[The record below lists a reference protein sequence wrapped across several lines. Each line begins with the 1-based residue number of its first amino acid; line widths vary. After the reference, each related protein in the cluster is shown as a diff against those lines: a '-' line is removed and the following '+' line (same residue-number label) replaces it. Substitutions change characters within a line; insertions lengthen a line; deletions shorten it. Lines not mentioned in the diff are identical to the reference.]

1 MGNRC
6 NCFAVDEDDRRKE
19 SLQIVDEKYENG
31 DTYRGKKKAGK
42 RHGFGKYEYKD
53 GSKYEGEYA
62 NDLPN
67 GVGCFY
73 YSNGGYY
80 NGQW

>member
-6 NCFAVDEDDRRKE
+6 NCFAVEEDDLRKE
-19 SLQIVDEKYENG
+19 SCQYVEEKYDNG
-31 DTYRGKKKAGK
+31 DVYRGKKKAGK
-42 RHGFGKYEYKD
+42 RHGQGTYEYKD
-53 GSKYEGEYA
+53 GNKYEGEYA

-67 GVGCFY
+67 GEGRFY

-80 NGQW
+80 QGQW